1 MHARCRQWKYTEK
14 SIAAGSTTALHGA
27 CTPDTSLL
35 GTVNTQVNAHPY
47 SKTYDCRMYV
57 RDKYLALLKAG
68 VPADDMSVI
77 YGITYG
83 LQPHVVL
90 KADRYF
96 LDNRYADITTEPRM
110 AVADKIPATDVEWS
124 AIK

>member
-1 MHARCRQWKYTEK
+1 MRLV
-14 SIAAGSTTALHGA
+14 ALLLLLTA

-35 GTVNTQVNAHPY
+35 GAVNTQVNAHPY
-47 SKTYDCRMYV
+47 TKAYDCRMYV

-68 VPADDMSVI
+68 MPAENMMVV
-77 YGITYG
+77 YGLTYS

-90 KADRYF
+90 SADGYF
-96 LDNRYADITTEPRM
+96 LDNRYPDITTEPRM
-110 AVADKIPATDVEWS
+110 AVAERIPASDVQWA

>member
-1 MHARCRQWKYTEK
+1 MRLAIVCLLLLT
-14 SIAAGSTTALHGA
+14 A
-27 CTPDTSLL
+27 CTPDTTLL

-47 SKTYDCRMYV
+47 TKTYDCRMYV

-68 VPADDMSVI
+68 ISAEDMTVV
-77 YGITYG
+77 YGLTYG

-90 KADRYF
+90 RADGHF
-96 LDNRYADITTEPRM
+96 LDNRYPDITREPRM
-110 AVADKIPATDVEWS
+110 AVAETIPASTVQWA